1 MCSLCPDYCVFS
13 FFSEVK
19 KERCTGE
26 EGLNWKYH
34 FKDLDVVRNLRYS
47 EKAGVKY
54 ALRG

>member
-1 MCSLCPDYCVFS
+1 MSFL

-19 KERCTGE
+19 EEKCTGE